1 MRKSGLSVPVAA
13 LLSGLLPAAAAQEP
27 ARDSAFPPP
36 EPALSTNSLGPAH
49 ASPPGSVAT
58 ANGKPLSGNPLWAIA
73 IGALSETHARPIFSP
88 SRRPPAP
95 AVPAALAAR
104 PVKAASPVKPE
115 PDHPLLELLGTIV
128 GGSVEIGVFT
138 DAASHDVI
146 RIKAGEAHDGW
157 TLSAVSGRAAIF
169 QKQGYGAATL
179 VLPAAG
185 GGANAPGTADTP
197 CIAME
202 PVVTPG
208 NRRTIGGLPPYR
220 FAPPVIPANT
230 KGEPKRPPREG

>member
-13 LLSGLLPAAAAQEP
+13 LLSGVFTAAAAQEP
-27 ARDSAFPPP
+27 VRDSAFQLP
-36 EPALSTNSLGPAH
+36 EPALSTNSLGREH
-49 ASPPGSVAT
+49 TIPPGSVAP
-58 ANGKPLSGNPLWAIA
+58 ALSKPLTGNPLWAIA
-73 IGALSETHARPIFSP
+73 ISELSETHARPIFSP

-104 PVKAASPVKPE
+104 PVKAASLVKPE

-138 DAASHDVI
+138 DGASHDVI

-179 VLPAAG
+179 VLPAPG
-185 GGANAPGTADTP
+185 GGANAPG
-197 CIAME
+197 IAME

-220 FAPPVIPANT
+220 FAPPVIPATT
-230 KGEPKRPPREG
+230 KGESKRPPREG